1 MLKDATDTFTVR
13 ITGEPEED
21 RSLLEVGYE
30 YVCKKMARHILE
42 NVNRLDGL
50 NKNGKKMKIAVSGKG
65 GVGKTLIAAG
75 LACSFVDRGFKTI
88 AIDADPSPNLALT
101 LGLTP
106 EMARK
111 ILPIS
116 ENKKLVESKTDT
128 GYSGVYRL
136 SFKVDD
142 VVREYSVDTPFGV
155 NLIVMGTV
163 KSMGSGCTCPE
174 NAVVR
179 ALLRH
184 LVVERDEAVVLDT
197 EAGVEHMGRATA
209 KHVDTM
215 LVVADANMKSLEIA
229 KHIQELASGSS
240 MKQVYLVGNKVGEK
254 AQEETIRNFAQK
266 NGLTILAFVPFDQ
279 TVAEMEMRGETPLK
293 DRDSEAVRAI
303 DGLASMLISR
313 NDE

>member
-1 MLKDATDTFTVR
+1 MTRYT
-13 ITGEPEED
+13 
-21 RSLLEVGYE
+21 
-30 YVCKKMARHILE
+30 LE

-50 NKNGKKMKIAVSGKG
+50 NHNGKKMVKIAVSGKG

-75 LACSFVDRGFKTI
+75 LASSFVDKGFKTI
-88 AIDADPSPNLALT
+88 AIDADSSPNLALT

-106 EMARK
+106 EEARR

-116 ENKKLVESKTDT
+116 ENKKLIESKTDT

-136 SFKVDD
+136 SFNVDD
-142 VVREYSVDTPFGV
+142 VVREYSVKTPFGV

-197 EAGVEHMGRATA
+197 EAGVEHLGRGTA
-209 KHVDTM
+209 RHVDT
-215 LVVADANMKSLEIA
+215 LLIVADANMKSLEIA

-240 MKQVYLVGNKVGEK
+240 MKQVYLIGNKVGEK
-254 AQEETIRNFAQK
+254 VQEETIGKFARE
-266 NGLTILAFVPFDQ
+266 NGLKVLAFIPFDRK
-279 TVAEMEMRGETPLK
+279 VAEMEMRGETPLK
-293 DRDSEAVRAI
+293 DRGSDAVRAI
-303 DGLASMLISR
+303 EGLADVLTAKK
-313 NDE
+313 E